1 MAGIFKCVLKL
12 ILAYYL
18 ASFLGTVPMA
28 CIGGLLLYVA
38 SGMVKPAE
46 VKQVLH
52 HNKFHIALMVWTAVM
67 VIATDFLIGVLSAIF
82 LYAVLHK
89 FLDSKPVSPA
99 AANTNATAAD
109 DETQL
114 SEEAVA

>member
-1 MAGIFKCVLKL
+1 M
-12 ILAYYL
+12 

-52 HNKFHIALMVWTAVM
+52 HNKFHIGLMVWTAVM
-67 VIATDFLIGVLSAIF
+67 VIATDFLVGVLSAIF

-89 FLDSKPVSPA
+89 FLDSKPVSASADGSVA
-99 AANTNATAAD
+99 AEAGTGRAA
-109 DETQL
+109 
-114 SEEAVA
+114 